1 MTIIILRARAI
12 MFSVPVHLKLT
23 NQMSTLMHHFLVRC
37 ENSKATALFI
47 TAQITLTAKY
57 KARFVSY

>member
-1 MTIIILRARAI
+1 